1 MVRLHSVGVWRTLQR
16 PCFAA
21 RAVIHEQGRLCFSP
35 VTVRNAWSSSRPRRI
50 ILDKPA
56 RRRASTGDSG
66 AEAAALEHR
75 YRWLGIPVGSVAG
88 LFGSLVGVGGGV
100 IMVPM
105 MTCRPLQL
113 QVRGPRSA
121 EPCTGRAPAHV
132 GNPANLT
139 VWCAGP
145 LCVRDVSR
153 RCARH
158 RCCRCSGVRLG
169 GPGGPCWRGDHCR
182 VRDADG
188 ASRCPAAP
196 QSQGPGSGCHV
207 RRW

>member
-21 RAVIHEQGRLCFSP
+21 RAVIHEQGRLYFSP
-35 VTVRNAWSSSRPRRI
+35 ATVRNAWSSSRPRRI
-50 ILDKPA
+50 IVDKPA

-105 MTCRPLQL
+105 MTCRPLQF
-113 QVRGPRSA
+113 QVRGP
-121 EPCTGRAPAHV
+121 TLGRAMH
-132 GNPANLT
+132 
-139 VWCAGP
+139 WKS
-145 LCVRDVSR
+145 SR
-153 RCARH
+153 TRRQPCQPDGLV
-158 RCCRCSGVRLG
+158 CR
-169 GPGGPCWRGDHCR
+169 P
-182 VRDADG
+182 
-188 ASRCPAAP
+188 ASRPRRPSSLCSAP
-196 QSQGPGSGCHV
+196 VLSLQWGTPG
-207 RRW
+207 RARWTLLARGSSPRSRC